1 MEDYKMDA
9 PKVRFVIVAAE
20 FNKPL
25 IDAMVEIAENELKK
39 AQVELVRTIRVSGSY
54 EVPLIAEV
62 NLAMEAVDALVV
74 LGYIERGETLH
85 GEVMGHVVHSVL
97 VEMQI
102 RHRKPIGIGIIG
114 PGATEEQA
122 QERKVRAAIAAVR
135 AALRNHELL
144 RELGVRAIT

>member
-1 MEDYKMDA
+1 MDI
-9 PKVRFVIVAAE
+9 PKKRIVIVAAE

-25 IDAMVEIAENELKK
+25 IDAMVTVTEEELRS
-39 AQVELVRTIRVSGSY
+39 AQAELVRTLRVSGSY
-54 EVPLIAEV
+54 EVPLIAEQQ
-62 NLAMEAVDALVV
+62 LALDTVDALVV

-85 GEVMGHVVHSVL
+85 GEVMGHVVHAAL

-122 QERKVRAAIAAVR
+122 QQRKVRSAQAAVR
-135 AALRNHELL
+135 AALRSCDLI
-144 RELGVRAIT
+144 RQIDR

>member
-1 MEDYKMDA
+1 MDA
-9 PKVRFVIVAAE
+9 RKGRFVIIAAE

-25 IDAMVEIAENELKK
+25 IDAMVVTAESELQK

-62 NLAMEAVDALVV
+62 TLSMETVDALIV

-85 GEVMGHVVHSVL
+85 GEVMGHVVHSAL

-114 PGATEEQA
+114 PGATEQQA
-122 QERKVRAAIAAVR
+122 QERKVGSAVAAVR
-135 AALRNHELL
+135 ATIRSYELL
-144 RELGVRAIT
+144 REL